1 MKTRLA
7 AAGAIFLSVG
17 TPTSA
22 HRLDEYLQ
30 ASTISV
36 EKDRVQ
42 AQIRLTPGV
51 AVFPIVLAKID
62 TDADGVIS
70 EAEQRA
76 YAERVLGDLSLTID
90 GDRLR
95 LRLVSSKFATAE
107 QMKEGRGDIRLKF
120 NADVPRSGLNRRIIF
135 ENHHLSP
142 IAVYLVNCLVP
153 CDPDIRVTAQNR
165 NYQQSFYQLDYV
177 QAGLCSGPASFVW
190 WSCAQGWLGTA
201 TLLLFAPLSLLWRRR
216 ARAESDATSQQ
227 CCHQD
232 SRRICFITLSN
243 RS

>member
-7 AAGAIFLSVG
+7 AAGAILLLVG
-17 TPTSA
+17 TPASA

-30 ASTISV
+30 ATTISV

-51 AVFPIVLAKID
+51 AVFPIVLANID
-62 TDADGVIS
+62 ADADGVIS

-95 LRLVSSKFATAE
+95 LRLVSLKFAKIE
-107 QMKEGRGDIRLKF
+107 EMKEGLGEIQLEFD
-120 NADVPRSGLNRRIIF
+120 ADVPGGGPNRSLTF
-135 ENHHLSP
+135 ENQHQSR
-142 IAVYLVNCLVP
+142 IAAYLVNCLVP
-153 CDPDIRVTAQNR
+153 RDPGIRITAQNR

-177 QAGLCSGPASFVW
+177 QADVRSGTQSSAW
-190 WSCAQGWLGTA
+190 WSSSRGWLGA
-201 TLLLFAPLSLLWRRR
+201 AALLLLAGFGFVWRR
-216 ARAESDATSQQ
+216 ARVANDTVAQK
-227 CCHQD
+227 
-232 SRRICFITLSN
+232 
-243 RS
+243 

>member
-7 AAGAIFLSVG
+7 AAGAILLFVG
-17 TPTSA
+17 TPASA

-30 ASTISV
+30 ATTISV

-51 AVFPIVLAKID
+51 AVFPIVLANID

-95 LRLVSSKFATAE
+95 LRLVSLKFAKIE
-107 QMKEGRGDIRLKF
+107 EMKEGLGEIQLEFD
-120 NADVPRSGLNRRIIF
+120 ADVPSGGPNRSLTF
-135 ENHHLSP
+135 ENQHQSR
-142 IAVYLVNCLVP
+142 IAAYLVNCLVP
-153 CDPDIRVTAQNR
+153 RDPGIRITAQNR
-165 NYQQSFYQLDYV
+165 NYQQSFYQLDYM
-177 QAGLCSGPASFVW
+177 QAKVRSGPQSSAW
-190 WSCAQGWLGTA
+190 WSSSRGWLGA
-201 TLLLFAPLSLLWRRR
+201 AALLLLAGFGFVWRR
-216 ARAESDATSQQ
+216 ARVANDAIAQK
-227 CCHQD
+227 
-232 SRRICFITLSN
+232 
-243 RS
+243 